1 MAFADQFAGVEPLA
15 VADAAPVKTLSV
27 ADLNASLREGWAD
40 FSAHRGDI
48 LFIGIIYPLIG
59 ILTAFAVNNPE
70 ALPAA
75 FPLLAGV
82 TLLGPLVSTGF
93 YELARRQEAG
103 LESNWRHFF
112 DVVHRPAFTSIM
124 FVGAVLIGLFG
135 AWVFSAIVIY
145 GAFMGPEQPASI
157 GAFLSRLF
165 GTPEGW
171 GVILVG
177 NLVGLGFA
185 TLVLAISVV
194 SLPML
199 VDDHADAGQAI
210 RTSIAATQRNPAVI
224 GRWGLTVAVLLFIGS
239 VPAFLGLAIVLP
251 WLGYST
257 WHLYTRAVDRSVLE
271 TVS

>member
-1 MAFADQFAGVEPLA
+1 MAFAEHYAGIEPLA
-15 VADAAPVKTLSV
+15 ASDAAPVRALSV
-27 ADLNASLREGWAD
+27 ADLKASLREGWAD

-59 ILTAFAVNNPE
+59 ILTAFAVTNPA
-70 ALPAA
+70 ALPAV

-103 LESNWRHFF
+103 LESNWRHFL
-112 DVVHRPAFTSIM
+112 DVVRRPAFPSIM
-124 FVGAVLIGLFG
+124 FVGAVLIGLFS

-177 NLVGLGFA
+177 NLVGFGFA
-185 TLVLAISVV
+185 ALVLAISVV

-199 VDDHADAGQAI
+199 VDDHVDAGQAI
-210 RTSIAATQRNPAVI
+210 RTSIAATRRNPAVI
-224 GRWGLTVAVLLFIGS
+224 GRWGLTVAVLLFVASI
-239 VPAFLGLAIVLP
+239 PAFLGLAVVLP

-257 WHLYTRAVDRSVLE
+257 WHLYTRAVDRRALD
-271 TVS
+271 TDG